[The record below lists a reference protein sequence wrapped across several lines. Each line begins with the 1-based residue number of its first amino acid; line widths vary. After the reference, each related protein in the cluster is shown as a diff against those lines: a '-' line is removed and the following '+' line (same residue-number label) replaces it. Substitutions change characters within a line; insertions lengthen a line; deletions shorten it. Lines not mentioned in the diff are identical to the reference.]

1 MVAWANDKTRNEPM
15 ARFPAFCIP
24 KALHIAFKAKCA
36 REGVSMAEV
45 IRAAIVKYV
54 DKESEK

>member
-1 MVAWANDKTRNEPM
+1 MVAWANDKPNEPM

-24 KALHIAFKAKCA
+24 KSLHVAFKAKCK
-36 REGVSMAEV
+36 REGRTMAEV

-54 DKESEK
+54 DKETDNG